1 MEKGMRVTYNT
12 SPMSEELYIYE
23 IGTQICFPE
32 KPVVTHVFEYNTIH
46 FVISGEGWFEG
57 QLLRAGEGFV
67 VKQGQLAVYQSNP
80 ENPWVYYWMNASGT
94 ASDEVFSRVGFSEKK
109 KTFKYSRIKEI
120 SALFEEIIEGEWE
133 YNDKHLILNSYF
145 YNIMSILSKDFDE
158 LNFSS
163 VSYSRAEEHFKNAL
177 RFIANNFSK
186 HITIEDIANAEN
198 VERHYLNKLFKK
210 YSDRS
215 PQAHL
220 IDCRI
225 RKAQTLLWSTDF
237 SVSTIA
243 ASVGYDD
250 VLQFSRIFKKK
261 VGVSPKFFRNERKD
275 RSNEFQNNY

>member
-1 MEKGMRVTYNT
+1 MEKGMRVIYNT
-12 SPMSEELYIYE
+12 SPMSEELYVYE
-23 IGTQICFPE
+23 IGTQSCSPE

-46 FVISGEGWFEG
+46 FVVSGEGWFEG
-57 QLLRAGEGFV
+57 QLLKAGEGFV

-80 ENPWVYYWMNASGT
+80 ENPWVYYWINSSGA
-94 ASDEVFSRVGFSEKK
+94 ASDEVLNRVGFTDKK
-109 KTFKYSRIKEI
+109 KTFRFSKIEEI
-120 SALFEEIIEGEWE
+120 TSLFERVIEDKWE
-133 YNDKHLILNSYF
+133 YNDKHLILSSYF
-145 YNIMSILSKDFDE
+145 YSVMSILSKDFDD

-198 VERHYLNKLFKK
+198 VERHYLNRLFKK
-210 YSDRS
+210 YSGRS

-237 SVSTIA
+237 SVGTIA
-243 ASVGYDD
+243 SSVGYDD

-261 VGVSPKFFRNERKD
+261 VGVSPKFFRSEHSDKS
-275 RSNEFQNNY
+275 SNFQNNY

>member
-23 IGTQICFPE
+23 IGTQVCPPE

-46 FVISGEGWFEG
+46 FVVSGEGWFEG
-57 QLLRAGEGFV
+57 QLLKAGEGFV

-80 ENPWVYYWMNASGT
+80 ENPWVYYWINSSGA
-94 ASDEVFSRVGFSEKK
+94 ASDEVFGRVGFSENK
-109 KTFKYSRIKEI
+109 KTFKFSRVKEI
-120 SALFEEIIEGEWE
+120 SALFEEVIEGEWE
-133 YNDKHLILNSYF
+133 YNDRHFILNSYF
-145 YNIMSILSKDFDE
+145 YGIMSILSKDFDE

-163 VSYSRAEEHFKNAL
+163 VSYSRAEEHFKNAM

-186 HITIEDIANAEN
+186 HITIEDIADAEN
-198 VERHYLNKLFKK
+198 IERHYLNRLFKK

-261 VGVSPKFFRNERKD
+261 VGVSPKFFRSERKD
-275 RSNEFQNNY
+275 KSSEFQNNY

>member
-1 MEKGMRVTYNT
+1 MEKGMRVIYNT
-12 SPMSEELYIYE
+12 SPMSEELYVYE
-23 IGTQICFPE
+23 IGTQICSPE

-46 FVISGEGWFEG
+46 FVVSGEGWFEG
-57 QLLRAGEGFV
+57 QLLKAGEGFV

-80 ENPWVYYWMNASGT
+80 ENPWVYYWINSSGA
-94 ASDEVFSRVGFSEKK
+94 ASDEVLNRVGFTDKK
-109 KTFKYSRIKEI
+109 KTFRFSKIQEI
-120 SALFEEIIEGEWE
+120 TELFEKVIDDKWE
-133 YNDKHLILNSYF
+133 YNDKHLILSSYF
-145 YNIMSILSKDFDE
+145 YSVMSILSKDFDD

-198 VERHYLNKLFKK
+198 VERHYLNRLFKK

-243 ASVGYDD
+243 SSVGYDD

-261 VGVSPKFFRNERKD
+261 VGVSPKFFRSERSDKS
-275 RSNEFQNNY
+275 SNFQNNY